1 MRWIPAS
8 WKTTLGLV
16 AKAIVSALLVALIF
30 SRANFAGVHESLAGV
45 SAPRLALAF
54 AAFLLA
60 FLLVPL
66 LGGLRWRLA
75 LRGVGNARAYPN
87 SLRSSRPP
95 PWSGRCCL

>member
-54 AAFLLA
+54 AAFLL
-60 FLLVPL
+60 VPL

-75 LRGVGNARAYPN
+75 LRGVGNARAYPK